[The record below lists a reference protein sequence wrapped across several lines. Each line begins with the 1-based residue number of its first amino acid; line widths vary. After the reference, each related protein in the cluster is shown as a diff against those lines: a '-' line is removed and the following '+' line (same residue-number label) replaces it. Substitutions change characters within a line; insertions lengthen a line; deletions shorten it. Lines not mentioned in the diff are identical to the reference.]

1 MRFAYQIFVFLF
13 QFGLR
18 LASLSNP
25 KAKRW
30 VHGRKN
36 WRKQLKDQLR
46 DKRNCIWVHCAS
58 LGEFEQA
65 RPLIEK
71 IKKEHPSYTIV
82 LSFFSPSGYEQRK
95 NYEYADVVT
104 YLPMDFKKN
113 ARDFIETINPQFV
126 VFIKYEYW
134 FNYLKELERKQIP
147 TFLLSG
153 IFWKELFFFKTYG
166 KWFAR
171 QLNAFEHFF
180 VQNKT
185 SAKLLKSIGYNNN
198 TVCGDSRFDRV
209 IELPKEN
216 FQPQALEEFAPS
228 KNAIIF
234 GSSWDKENEF
244 AVKLA
249 LALPNQKIIIAQH
262 EIDTTKI
269 NKFKK
274 RFSNAV
280 LWSEI
285 EAESALKSINE
296 TQVLIID
303 SIGMLSKIYRYGR
316 IAVIGGGFG
325 AGIHNTLE
333 AAVYGCPLLFGP
345 NYQRFQEAIDLIE
358 LRAAFSIT
366 DYNEFEAKVQHLI
379 NKPDF
384 YQKASAAAEKYVNQN
399 SGATESIITYLRNK
413 KILT

>member
-13 QFGLR
+13 HFGLR
-18 LASLSNP
+18 LASLFNP

-30 VHGRKN
+30 IQGREN
-36 WRKQLKDQLR
+36 WRTQLSDQLQG
-46 DKRNCIWVHCAS
+46 KQNCIWVHCAS

-65 RPLIEK
+65 RPFIEK
-71 IKKEHPSYTIV
+71 VKKEHPSYSIV

-95 NYEYADVVT
+95 NYEFADVVT

-113 ARDFIETINPQFV
+113 ARDFIEIVKPQFV

-134 FNYLKELERKQIP
+134 FNYLKELEKRKIP

-153 IFWKELFFFKTYG
+153 IFWKELFFFKGYG

-171 QLNAFEHFF
+171 QLSAFEHFF
-180 VQNKT
+180 VQNEE
-185 SAKLLKSIGYNNN
+185 SAKLLKSIGYKNS

-209 IELPKEN
+209 IELPKED
-216 FQPQALEEFAPS
+216 FQPQALEEFAPQ

-234 GSSWDKENEF
+234 GSSWEKENEF

-249 LALPNQKIIIAQH
+249 QALPKQKIIIAPH
-262 EIDTTKI
+262 EIDASRI
-269 NKFKK
+269 NKLKN
-274 RFSNAV
+274 RFSNAA

-285 EAESALKSINE
+285 EARNLNE
-296 TQVLIID
+296 IQVLIID
-303 SIGMLSKIYRYGR
+303 SIGMLSKLYRYGK

-345 NYQRFQEAIDLIE
+345 NYQRFQEAVDLLE
-358 LRAAFSIT
+358 LQAAFSLT
-366 DYNEFEAKVQHLI
+366 NYNEFEAKVQHLI
-379 NKPDF
+379 TKSDF
-384 YQKASAAAEKYVNQN
+384 YQKASEAAEKYVKEN
-399 SGATESIITYLRNK
+399 SGATERIVEYLKSNRM
-413 KILT
+413 I